1 MSITWNRE
9 AAAHLAGRAG
19 FGATPAELDT
29 YVRIGLDATVDRF
42 VHFDG
47 IDNSSLETDL
57 TRLTTVQPGQTTATY
72 DLTRSGGLQRWF
84 LHRMVHTARPLEERM
99 TYFWNQIFTTSFAK
113 VEEAALM
120 LAQNRTQRSL
130 AVARFDELV
139 LAMTKDPAML
149 IWLDNRTSTRNRP
162 NENYARELMELF
174 TLGEGRGY
182 TENDVKEVARA
193 LTGWTITK
201 PPGAPNAQYTFFFNS
216 SNHDF
221 GAKTVLSQTGPFDG
235 AEVIDIILR
244 YSDGAGNVSGRFLG
258 EQLWTF
264 FAYPEPPAWIVE
276 QLRDVYVGSNHS
288 IRAILHYL
296 FHMEEFYEAH
306 TRRRVVRSPVEFMAS
321 ALKLLQATSDFST
334 PANSLNVMGQFL
346 FYPEDA
352 KGWEGGLRWVN
363 TGTVF
368 ARASFANTLATNRGT
383 TGTRMDPAALVSGRP
398 LDTAM
403 DVVNAVA
410 DRLGLAES
418 PAARRAVW
426 ERYVSARDDG
436 TRGTWLNTPA
446 SVDRKVRGLVHLML
460 TSPEFQFS

>member
-9 AAAHLAGRAG
+9 AAAHLARRAG

-29 YVRIGLDATVDRF
+29 YVSIGLGATVDRF
-42 VHFDG
+42 VHYDA
-47 IDNSSLETDL
+47 IDNTALETEL
-57 TRLTTVQPGQTTATY
+57 TRLTAVQPGLNPTY
-72 DLTRSGGLQRWF
+72 DLTRSSGLQRWF
-84 LHRMVHTARPLEERM
+84 LHRMVHTARPLEEKM
-99 TYFWNQIFTTSFAK
+99 TYFWNQLFTTSFAK
-113 VEEAALM
+113 VGDATLM
-120 LAQNRTQRSL
+120 LNQNKTQRTL
-130 AVARFDELV
+130 AVARFDDLV

-149 IWLDNRTSTRNRP
+149 IWLDNATSTRNRP

-193 LTGWTITK
+193 LTGWTITRT
-201 PPGAPNAQYTFFFNS
+201 PGAPASQYTFFFNS
-216 SNHDF
+216 NQHDF
-221 GAKTVLSQTGPFDG
+221 GMKTVLGQTGPFDG
-235 AEVIDIILR
+235 GEVIDIILR
-244 YSDGAGNVSGRFLG
+244 FSDASGNVSGRFLG

-264 FAYPEPPAWIVE
+264 FAYPDPPAWIVE

-288 IRAILHYL
+288 IRAMLHYL
-296 FHMEEFYEAH
+296 FHMEEFYEGH
-306 TRRRVVRSPVEFMAS
+306 TRRRIVRSPVEYMAS

-334 PANSLNVMGQFL
+334 PANSLNAMGQFL

-383 TGTRMDPAALVSGRP
+383 GGTRFSPTALVAGAP

-403 DVVNAVA
+403 DVVHVVA
-410 DRLGLAES
+410 ERLGLSEAAS
-418 PAARRAVW
+418 PSKAVW

-436 TRGTWLNTPA
+436 TRGTWQNTPA
-446 SVDRKVRGLVHLML
+446 NLDKKVRGLVHLIL